1 MDQLLKSVKA
11 DLRITYEYLDD
22 HLTELIKEGMDV
34 INTTCGVSDY
44 TQPGL
49 EQKLLKAYC
58 RYSFNN
64 ASQLFEDNYRH
75 DLLKLQI
82 KNGRGVS
89 NG

>member
-11 DLRITYEYLDD
+11 DLRITYEYLDE
-22 HLTELIKEGMDV
+22 HLMELIEEGKSV
-34 INTTCGVSDY
+34 INETCGKSDY
-44 TQPGL
+44 SERGL

-58 RYSFNN
+58 RYAFNN
-64 ASQLFEDNYRH
+64 VSQLFEDNYRH

-82 KNGRGVS
+82 KNGRSVN